1 MGATKQKIIDVAIR
15 LYNQRGLGNVKVHDI
30 AEAAAISPGNLTYH
44 FKTKK
49 ELLTAVYEHMHTQ
62 LMAFYREEDP
72 YQTNFGSLD
81 SILRYLKIQV
91 DNRFF
96 YRDALEIL
104 HFCPQTRESYEEH
117 MNLATQYIRDIL
129 LLAAREGFMVPE
141 PQEGIY
147 TVMAKNSWSLL
158 ISWLIEREIL
168 GSQRV
173 SNREMVHSLLSMHY
187 PYYTPKGHEYYE
199 KIMQKLS
206 QFKLPDLDRLSLDTS
221 QKPKN

>member
-49 ELLTAVYEHMHTQ
+49 ELLTAVYEHMHEQ
-62 LMAFYREEDP
+62 LMIFYQEEDP
-72 YQTNFGSLD
+72 YQTNFGSLE

-96 YRDALEIL
+96 YRDALEVL

-117 MNLATQYIRDIL
+117 IHLATQFIWDVL
-129 LLAAREGFMVPE
+129 LLAVQEGYMHPE
-141 PQEGIY
+141 PWEGAY
-147 TVMAKNSWSLL
+147 KLMAKNSWSLL
-158 ISWLIEREIL
+158 VSWLIEQEIL
-168 GSQRV
+168 GSKRV

-187 PYYTPKGHEYYE
+187 PYYTEKGQEYFARV
-199 KIMQKLS
+199 MQKLK
-206 QFKLPDLDRLSLDTS
+206 QFKLSNQAERA
-221 QKPKN
+221 